1 MTRRHRKI
9 LRRASRLGRF
19 FYAEGKDARPAWE
32 LLNAKLIEG
41 ETQEDKDGVPLMVV
55 VMGITL
61 AGRDEL
67 SKPFS
72 RLTDWLVHALDITLG
87 AGLAALFNWLLK

>member
-1 MTRRHRKI
+1 MTCRHRRI
-9 LRRASRLGRF
+9 LRRAARTEGF
-19 FYAEGKDARPAWE
+19 FYAKDKDARPAWE

-41 ETQEDKDGVPLMVV
+41 DTQENEEGVPVMVV

-67 SKPFS
+67 AKPFS